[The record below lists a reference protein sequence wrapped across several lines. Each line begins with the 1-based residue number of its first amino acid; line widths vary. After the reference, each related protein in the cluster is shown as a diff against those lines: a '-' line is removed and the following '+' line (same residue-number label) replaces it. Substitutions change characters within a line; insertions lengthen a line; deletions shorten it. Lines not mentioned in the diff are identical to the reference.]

1 MCLFLQENSVEHD
14 SERIPNVGK
23 SGATESAKKGQS
35 KIGRAGTV
43 DGDGERKYG
52 AIKFEK
58 VDGSVDDKK
67 TEEDGLDTGD
77 KNLDKNSDG
86 TIKNEIY
93 KVYSQEEKDVMGV
106 MRPPKVI
113 GIFDSMGNGIVYDK
127 DCDVRLSYDQN
138 GGVFLDTP
146 SKVPFSWKWNNFE
159 TPPIEEE
166 VYENP
171 ATDGLPPEFF
181 AGRLKTADSKS
192 SMNSKSLKVTQ
203 SSEVDELNEPSSGTR
218 KSQKSETIDH
228 VNVKPRKIVTQMKPV
243 CLKLNKHLSL
253 RVFDRRNINL
263 KFLAGR
269 RRVR

>member
-1 MCLFLQENSVEHD
+1 MCFIPTPSEAGREGVEGNEDKGPQVSVG
-14 SERIPNVGK
+14 RKK
-23 SGATESAKKGQS
+23 SGKKVSGSRDGEGASDAGDKREEKFHRKKG
-35 KIGRAGTV
+35 GVR
-43 DGDGERKYG
+43 
-52 AIKFEK
+52 
-58 VDGSVDDKK
+58 
-67 TEEDGLDTGD
+67 EEVNNPD
-77 KNLDKNSDG
+77 
-86 TIKNEIY
+86 EIY

>member
-86 TIKNEIY
+86 TIKSTKGREGYDDAVDVGGRGSAGVREKTETTDGTPEDEIY

-218 KSQKSETIDH
+218 KSQKSETYIGVLD
-228 VNVKPRKIVTQMKPV
+228 KR
-243 CLKLNKHLSL
+243 
-253 RVFDRRNINL
+253 
-263 KFLAGR
+263 
-269 RRVR
+269 